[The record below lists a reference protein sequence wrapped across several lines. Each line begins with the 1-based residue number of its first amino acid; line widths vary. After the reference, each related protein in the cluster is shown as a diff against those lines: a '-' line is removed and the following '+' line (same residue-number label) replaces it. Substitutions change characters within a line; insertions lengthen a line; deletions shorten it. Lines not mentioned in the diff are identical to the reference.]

1 MRATTLCLIVFVWNV
16 VLGLRMKEPDGAL
29 PKLPYDYA
37 PKGVFDN
44 IDGLPFYYS
53 EQREDP
59 GRCVVWAYDV
69 YGWQSPGRGF
79 EMGDLLNA
87 KTGMIVIYPDFFRGE
102 QNPEPE
108 TFRWETKLQARL
120 KRAYKHSSLF
130 SV

>member
-1 MRATTLCLIVFVWNV
+1 MEDDIQMVSITSVIV
-16 VLGLRMKEPDGAL
+16 
-29 PKLPYDYA
+29 KLHFKLKLNYTNT
-37 PKGVFDN
+37 GVEKQCVD
-44 IDGLPFYYS
+44 S

-79 EMGDLLNA
+79 EMVDLLNA

-108 TFRWETKLQARL
+108 TFRWETKLKARL
-120 KRAYKHSSLF
+120 KRADKHIM
-130 SV
+130 